1 MPETLFIVDMYS
13 LVFQVFHAI
22 PEMTGPSGQPT
33 NAVFGFTRDLQTI
46 RALPGATYL
55 ICAVDVAG
63 PSVRNEVFADYKANR
78 SEIPVDLTPQL
89 PRILEVLEGFGIP
102 ALGYAGWEADD
113 VIATVVRLASERGIQ
128 SRIVTSDKD
137 VRQLLGPMVQVFNV
151 RKSIFYDTESLR
163 ADWGVRPDQVID
175 FQSLVG
181 DAVDNVPGIPLV
193 GPKKA
198 SALLQQFGT
207 LEEVLKNADKAPGAK
222 LKENLKTFAD
232 QALTSRKLV
241 ELNTKLPIEVDWEA
255 ARIKP
260 PDRAR
265 LRSLFTELG
274 FRRFADEIRAE
285 ASERVTQQSLL
296 PEPAESAAAA
306 TSVPALLGEAD
317 AEEEPF
323 VLGEPSRTATK
334 VSRPAIKRTPL
345 AKAPAVPREVDP
357 SRYRGFKV
365 VDTEAA
371 FESFLR
377 ELAGQRIIALDLE
390 TTDVDPLVAEIVGW
404 AVSWQEGLGYYLPVR
419 APVGQATLD
428 AQRVVD
434 ALRPLLQNPSLVVV
448 NQNIKYE
455 ILVLRRFGIEVGE
468 IGLDP
473 MVGDYL
479 LDAGAREHDI
489 GALAEKFLGHHV
501 IPLSDLIGSGSKQI
515 SMAQVDVPKAAEY
528 AAEDAQVAFS
538 LARVVEEQL
547 QAENL
552 WDLYWQLERPLIR
565 VLADMQTAGIRVDTE
580 ELARQSADVTRRLT
594 AIVDDIYQEAGG
606 EFNIDSPLQLRK
618 VLFDKLRLPIL
629 KRTKTGPSTDQ
640 DVLERLALQHSLPAK
655 IIEHRQLSKLKGTYL
670 DALPRE
676 VNPRTGRIHCSFNQ
690 VVAATGRLSASD
702 PNLQN
707 IPIRT
712 EEGRRVRR
720 AFLASPDGWKLLC
733 ADYSQIE
740 LRMLAHF
747 SRDRALQ
754 EAFRQ
759 GADIHSAV
767 AQEVFAVTEADVTPL
782 MRRIAKAVNFGVIY
796 GQSPFGLAAALGI
809 DPHEAGQ
816 FIDSYFAK
824 YEGVTRY
831 LQQILR
837 ECHEAGYAHTIL
849 GRRRPISGIRLGAI
863 TRTQRNLAERTAI
876 NAVIQGSAADLIKK
890 AMLALS
896 DRLREASFPAKLL
909 LQIHDELVFDV
920 PEQNVREL
928 AAIVRHEMEHAMDLD
943 VPLVVDLSAGDNWLD
958 VETIE

>member
-1 MPETLFIVDMYS
+1 MPETLFIVDLYS

-55 ICAVDVAG
+55 ICALDVSG
-63 PSVRNEVFADYKANR
+63 PAVRNEVFAEYKANR
-78 SEIPVDLTPQL
+78 SEIPVDLTPQI
-89 PRILEVLEGFGIP
+89 PKIIEVLDGFGIP

-137 VRQLLGPMVQVFNV
+137 VRQLLGPLVQVFNV
-151 RKSIFYDTESLR
+151 RKNTFYDTASLEL
-163 ADWGVRPDQVID
+163 DWGVRPDQVVD

-222 LKENLKTFAD
+222 LKENLKNFAD
-232 QALTSRKLV
+232 QARTSRKLV
-241 ELNTKLPIEVDWEA
+241 ELNTKLPIDVDWEA
-255 ARIKP
+255 ARIRP

-265 LRSLFTELG
+265 LRTLFTDLG
-274 FRRFADEIRAE
+274 FRRFADEMRSDAPGRA
-285 ASERVTQQSLL
+285 TQQSLL
-296 PEPAESAAAA
+296 PDPSEAGAPVSSEPA
-306 TSVPALLGEAD
+306 VLGESD

-323 VLGEPSRTATK
+323 VLGEPADTPTKKMAAATPK
-334 VSRPAIKRTPL
+334 AAPRH
-345 AKAPAVPREVDP
+345 APAEVDP
-357 SRYRGFKV
+357 SRYRSFKI
-365 VDTEAA
+365 VDDETALA
-371 FESFLR
+371 DFVR
-377 ELAGQRIIALDLE
+377 ELAKQRTFAVDLE
-390 TTDVDPLVAEIVGW
+390 TTDVDPLRAEIVGW
-404 AVSWQEGLGYYLPVR
+404 AFSWQEGLGYYLPVR
-419 APVGQATLD
+419 GPAGQRTLD
-428 AQRVVD
+428 SWRVID
-434 ALRPLLQNPSLVVV
+434 AVKPHLRNAANTIV

-455 ILVLRRFGIEVGE
+455 ILVLRQQGIELGE

-479 LDAGAREHDI
+479 LDAGARTHGLDE
-489 GALAEKFLGHHV
+489 LAEKFLGHHT
-501 IPLSDLIGSGSKQI
+501 IPIKDLIGTGSKQL
-515 SMAQVDVPKAAEY
+515 SMDQVEIPKVAEY

-538 LARVVEEQL
+538 LARVVEQDLKQEQL
-547 QAENL
+547 WE
-552 WDLYWQLERPLIR
+552 LYWELERPLIR
-565 VLADMQTAGIRVDTE
+565 VLADMQAAGIRVDSD
-580 ELARQSADVTRRLT
+580 ELARQSADVTRRLS
-594 AIVDDIYQEAGG
+594 AIVDDIYREAGG

-618 VLFDKLRLPIL
+618 VLFEQLTLPVL

-670 DALPRE
+670 DALPKM
-676 VNPRTGRIHCSFNQ
+676 VNPNTGRIHCSFNQ

-707 IPIRT
+707 IPVRT

-720 AFLASPDGWKLLC
+720 AFLASADGWKLLC

-747 SRDRALQ
+747 SRDKALQ
-754 EAFRQ
+754 EAFRL

-767 AQEVFAVTEADVTPL
+767 AQEVFGVAEADVTSD

-809 DPHEAGQ
+809 DPDEAGA
-816 FIDSYFAK
+816 FIDSYFKRYA
-824 YEGVTRY
+824 GVTRY

-837 ECHEAGYAHTIL
+837 ECHRTGYARTIL
-849 GRRRPISGIRLGAI
+849 GRRRPISGIRPAAI

-876 NAVIQGSAADLIKK
+876 NAVIQGSAADLIKR
-890 AMLALS
+890 AMLRLS
-896 DRLREASFPAKLL
+896 DRLRAASSPAKLL

-920 PEQNVREL
+920 PEEHVREL
-928 AAIVRHEMEHAMDLD
+928 AQIVRHEMEHAIDLE

>member
-1 MPETLFIVDMYS
+1 MPETLFIVDVYS

-46 RALPGATYL
+46 RALPGATHL
-55 ICAVDVAG
+55 ICALDVAG
-63 PSVRNEVFADYKANR
+63 PAARNEMFAEYKANR
-78 SEIPVDLTPQL
+78 SEIPVDLTPQI
-89 PRILEVLEGFGIP
+89 PRILEVMEGFGIP
-102 ALGYAGWEADD
+102 ALGYSGWEADD
-113 VIATVVRLASERGIQ
+113 VIATVVRLASERGVQ
-128 SRIVTSDKD
+128 TRIVTSDKD
-137 VRQLLGPMVQVFNV
+137 VRQLLSPLVQIFNV
-151 RKSIFYDTESLR
+151 RKNTFYDAASLQL
-163 ADWGVRPDQVID
+163 DWGVRPDQVVD

-232 QALTSRKLV
+232 QARTSRKLV
-241 ELNTKLPIEVDWEA
+241 ELNAQLPIEVDWNA
-255 ARIKP
+255 ARIRP

-265 LRSLFTELG
+265 LRTLFTELG
-274 FRRFADEIRAE
+274 FRRFADEMR
-285 ASERVTQQSLL
+285 SDTPERVTQPSLL
-296 PEPAESAAAA
+296 LEPNESEAATTSEPA
-306 TSVPALLGEAD
+306 VLGESD
-317 AEEEPF
+317 AETEPF
-323 VLGEPSRTATK
+323 VLGEPSGSAGGEPLPTA
-334 VSRPAIKRTPL
+334 
-345 AKAPAVPREVDP
+345 APARATPVAVPEEVDP
-357 SRYRGFKV
+357 SRYRGFTV
-365 VDTEAA
+365 IDTEAA
-371 FESFLR
+371 FESFIR
-377 ELAGQRIIALDLE
+377 ELAKQRTFAVDLE
-390 TTDVDPLVAEIVGW
+390 TTDVDPLVAQIVGW
-404 AVSWQEGLGYYLPVR
+404 AFSWQEGLGYYLPVR
-419 APVGQATLD
+419 APAGQPTLD
-428 AQRVVD
+428 SQRVVE
-434 ALRPLLQNPSLVVV
+434 ALRPHLENPATVIV

-455 ILVLRRFGIEVGE
+455 MLVLRRFGIELGE

-479 LDAGAREHDI
+479 LDAGARAHGLD
-489 GALAEKFLGHHV
+489 ALSEKFLGHHT
-501 IPLSDLIGSGSKQI
+501 IPIRDLIGTASKQI
-515 SMAQVDVPKAAEY
+515 SMAQVDVPKIAEY
-528 AAEDAQVAFS
+528 AAEDAQVAFA
-538 LARVVEEQL
+538 LAGIVEEQL
-547 QAENL
+547 KAEKL
-552 WDLYWQLERPLIR
+552 WDLYWDLERPLIR
-565 VLADMQTAGIRVDTE
+565 VLADMQWAGIRVDTD
-580 ELARQSADVTRRLT
+580 ELARQSADVTQRLS
-594 AIVDDIYQEAGG
+594 ALVEEIYQEAGSG
-606 EFNIDSPLQLRK
+606 FNIDSPLQLRK
-618 VLFDKLRLPIL
+618 VLFEQLKLPVL

-655 IIEHRQLSKLKGTYL
+655 IIEQRQLSKLKGTYL
-670 DALPRE
+670 DALPKV

-720 AFLASPDGWKLLC
+720 AFLASPQGWKLLC

-740 LRMLAHF
+740 LRVLAHF

-767 AQEVFAVTEADVTPL
+767 AQEVFGVAEADVTAN

-809 DPHEAGQ
+809 GADEAAQ
-816 FIDSYFAK
+816 FIDSYFTK
-824 YEGVTRY
+824 YAGVTRY
-831 LQQILR
+831 LQTILR
-837 ECHEAGYAHTIL
+837 ECHQSGYARTIL
-849 GRRRPISGIRLGAI
+849 GRRRPISGIRPAAI
-863 TRTQRNLAERTAI
+863 TRSQRNLAERTAI
-876 NAVIQGSAADLIKK
+876 NAVIQGSAADLIKR
-890 AMLALS
+890 AMLNLS
-896 DRLREASFPAKLL
+896 ARLREIRFPAKLL

-920 PEQNVREL
+920 PDQHVREL
-928 AAIVRHEMEHAMDLD
+928 ADIVRHEMVHAMELE

>member
-1 MPETLFIVDMYS
+1 MPETLFIVDLYS

-33 NAVFGFTRDLQTI
+33 NAIFGFTRDVQTI

-55 ICAVDVAG
+55 ICALDVSG
-63 PSVRNEVFADYKANR
+63 PAVRNEVFAEYKANR
-78 SEIPVDLTPQL
+78 SEIPVDLAPQI
-89 PRILEVLEGFGIP
+89 PRIIDVLKGYGVP
-102 ALGYAGWEADD
+102 ALGYSGWEADD

-137 VRQLLGPMVQVFNV
+137 VRQLLGPMVQIFNV
-151 RKSIFYDTESLR
+151 RKNVFYDVNSLQS
-163 ADWGVRPDQVID
+163 DWGVRPDQVID

-181 DAVDNVPGIPLV
+181 DSIDNVPGIPLV

-207 LEEVLKNADKAPGAK
+207 LDEVLKNADKAPGAK
-222 LKENLKTFAD
+222 LKENLKTFAE
-232 QALTSRKLV
+232 QARTSRKLV
-241 ELNTKLPIEVDWEA
+241 ELNTRLPIEVDWEA

-260 PDRAR
+260 PNRER
-265 LRSLFTELG
+265 LRTLFTEFG
-274 FRRFADEIRAE
+274 FRRFADEMRGEGA
-285 ASERVTQQSLL
+285 VTQPPLL
-296 PEPAESAAAA
+296 REPVESHEAVPSEPAI
-306 TSVPALLGEAD
+306 LGESD

-323 VLGEPSRTATK
+323 VLGGSPRAVVK
-334 VSRPAIKRTPL
+334 KFRAAPKR
-345 AKAPAVPREVDP
+345 AAAAPAPAKPPEVDP
-357 SRYRGFKV
+357 SRYRGFKI

-371 FESFLR
+371 LASFVQ
-377 ELAGQRIIALDLE
+377 ELAGRRTFALDLE
-390 TTDVDPLVAEIVGW
+390 TTDIDPMVAEIVGW
-404 AVSWQEGLGYYLPVR
+404 AISWQEGMGYYLPVR
-419 APVGQATLD
+419 GPAGQPTLD
-428 AQRVVD
+428 LPRVLD
-434 ALRPLLQNPSLVVV
+434 ALRPHLENPANLVV

-455 ILVLRRFGIEVGE
+455 MLVLRRFGIELRE
-468 IGLDP
+468 IGIDP

-479 LDAGAREHDI
+479 LDAGARAHGLDE
-489 GALAEKFLGHHV
+489 LSEKFLGHRT
-501 IPLSDLIGSGSKQI
+501 IAISDLIGTGSKQI
-515 SMAQVDVPKAAEY
+515 SMADVEIPKAAEY
-528 AAEDAQVAFS
+528 AAEDAQVAFA
-538 LARVVEEQL
+538 LVRAIEPQL
-547 QAENL
+547 KNEGL

-565 VLADMQTAGIRVDTE
+565 VLADMQSAGIRVDID
-580 ELARQSADVTRRLT
+580 ELARQSADVTRRLS
-594 AIVDDIYQEAGG
+594 AIVEDIYREAGT
-606 EFNIDSPLQLRK
+606 EFNIESPLQLRK
-618 VLFDKLRLPIL
+618 VLFDKMRLPVL

-655 IIEHRQLSKLKGTYL
+655 IIEHRQLAKLKGTYL
-670 DALPRE
+670 DALPKA

-740 LRMLAHF
+740 LRVLAHF

-754 EAFRQ
+754 EAFRE

-767 AQEVFAVTEADVTPL
+767 AQEVFGVKEADVTPE

-809 DPHEAGQ
+809 DPGEAAQ
-816 FIDSYFAK
+816 FIDSYFTK
-824 YEGVTRY
+824 YAGVTRY

-837 ECHEAGYAHTIL
+837 ECHQSGYAHTIL
-849 GRRRPISGIRLGAI
+849 GRRRPISGIRPGAI

-876 NAVIQGSAADLIKK
+876 NAVIQGSAADLIKR
-890 AMLALS
+890 AMLKLS
-896 DRLREASFPAKLL
+896 DRIREASFPAKLL

-920 PEQNVREL
+920 PEENVRDL
-928 AAIVRHEMEHAMDLD
+928 AAIVRQEMEHAMDLE